1 MSRIELKQ
9 INKYYGKNHVLKNI
23 NLVIEDGEFMTLLGP
38 SGCGKTTTL
47 RVIAGLEKPQEG
59 FMYMGSRETVN
70 AAEKFYEE
78 PGKRHLN
85 LVFQSYAL
93 WPHMTVFNNVAF
105 GLEVAK
111 VPKDEI
117 RRKVENALKR
127 MRIEEFVDR
136 YPSEL
141 SGGQQQ
147 RVAIARAIVSEPE
160 VLLLDEPLSNLDA
173 KLRVEMRSEIKRLHQ
188 ELGTTIIY
196 VTHDQTEALTMSTK
210 IAIFFEGVLEQVA
223 PPMELYQN
231 PASIRVADFIGNPRV
246 NFLPGTASLKDGVLE
261 VESVLGT
268 MQFKKEFLTEALTGS
283 PMQSSGDHPVSSPA
297 DRPSFPVIVGVRPE
311 LIEIRSSKE
320 PGTIEAQVYSVMPA
334 GSETTVDLKAGSEKI
349 LSKQN
354 GLKHYETDQNVWL
367 KIDPGRI
374 NVFDKESGRLIKKA
388 ISDET

>member
-1 MSRIELKQ
+1 MSRIELKG
-9 INKYYGKNHVLKNI
+9 INKYYGRNHVLKDI
-23 NLVIEDGEFMTLLGP
+23 DLVIEDGEFMTLLGP

-59 FMYMGSRETVN
+59 WMYMGEREIIN
-70 AAEKFYEE
+70 APEKFYEE

-93 WPHMTVFNNVAF
+93 WPHMTVFENVAF

-111 VPKDEI
+111 VPKQEI
-117 RRKVENALKR
+117 RQKVETALKR
-127 MRIEEFVDR
+127 MQIEAFIDR

-223 PPMELYQN
+223 PPLELYQN
-231 PASIRVADFIGNPRV
+231 PASLRVADFVGNPKV
-246 NFLPGTASLKDGVLE
+246 NFVPAKASMEQGSLV
-261 VESVLGT
+261 VESALGKMT
-268 MQFKKEFLTEALTGS
+268 FGPETLTGEL
-283 PMQSSGDHPVSSPA
+283 PKESSFEAVL
-297 DRPSFPVIVGVRPE
+297 GVRPE
-311 LIEIRSSKE
+311 LVEIRIQPGE
-320 PGTIEAQVYSVMPA
+320 GTIPAQVYSVMPA
-334 GSETTVDLKAGSEKI
+334 GSETTVYLNVGAERL

-354 GLKHYETDQNVWL
+354 GLKQYEPDQQVYL
-367 KIDPGRI
+367 DIALEKI
-374 NVFDKESGRLIKKA
+374 NVFAKESGRLIKLAAAEEK
-388 ISDET
+388 

>member
-1 MSRIELKQ
+1 MSRIELQ
-9 INKYYGKNHVLKNI
+9 GINKYYGKNHVLKNI

-59 FMYMGSRETVN
+59 YMYMGEREIIN
-70 AAEKFYEE
+70 APEQFYEE

-93 WPHMTVFNNVAF
+93 WPHMTVFENVSF

-111 VPKDEI
+111 VPKNEI
-117 RRKVENALKR
+117 REKVENALKR
-127 MRIEEFVDR
+127 MRIEQFIDR

-173 KLRVEMRSEIKRLHQ
+173 KLRIEMRSEIKRLHK

-223 PPMELYQN
+223 PPLELYQN
-231 PASIRVADFIGNPRV
+231 PVSLRVADFVGNPKV
-246 NFLPGTASLKDGVLE
+246 NFVSAAASLKNGKLVVKSPLGV
-261 VESVLGT
+261 
-268 MQFKKEFLTEALTGS
+268 MEFTEDTFTNEMPQDTEFEA
-283 PMQSSGDHPVSSPA
+283 VA
-297 DRPSFPVIVGVRPE
+297 GVRPE
-311 LIEIRSSKE
+311 LIEIHTR
-320 PGTIEAQVYSVMPA
+320 PVDDGIEAKVYSVMPA
-334 GSETTVDLKAGSEKI
+334 GAETTVYLEVGDEKI

-354 GLKHYETDQNVWL
+354 GLKQYDTDQKVWL
-367 KIDPGRI
+367 RINPEKI
-374 NVFDKESGRLIKKA
+374 NVFAKSSGRLIKLSA
-388 ISDET
+388 MDE

>member
-1 MSRIELKQ
+1 MSRIELKD
-9 INKYYGKNHVLKNI
+9 INKYYGKNHVLKDI

-59 FMYMGSRETVN
+59 YMYMGEREIIN
-70 AAEKFYEE
+70 APEQFFEE
-78 PGKRHLN
+78 PGRRHLN

-93 WPHMTVFNNVAF
+93 WPHMTVFENVSF

-111 VPKDEI
+111 VPKNEI
-117 RRKVENALKR
+117 RVKVENALKR
-127 MRIEEFVDR
+127 MRIEQYIDR

-173 KLRVEMRSEIKRLHQ
+173 KLRIEMRSEIKRLHQ

-223 PPMELYQN
+223 PPLELYQN
-231 PASIRVADFIGNPRV
+231 PVSLRVADFVGSPKV
-246 NFLPGTASLKDGVLE
+246 NFVPARAALRGGKLI
-261 VESVLGT
+261 VESSLGLMEFT
-268 MQFKKEFLTEALTGS
+268 EDTFTGHMPKKTEFEA
-283 PMQSSGDHPVSSPA
+283 VA
-297 DRPSFPVIVGVRPE
+297 GVRPE
-311 LIEIRSSKE
+311 LIEIHTK
-320 PGTIEAQVYSVMPA
+320 PVDGGIAANVYSVMPA
-334 GSETTVDLKAGSEKI
+334 GAETTVYLEVGDEKI

-354 GLKHYETDQNVWL
+354 GIKQYGTDQNVWL
-367 KIDPGRI
+367 KINPDKI
-374 NVFDKESGRLIKKA
+374 NIFEKESGRLIKLSA
-388 ISDET
+388 MDE